1 MLALSPFLSEFI
13 SSGDRAEFETEFFP
27 SSSAKAGL
35 TRASTPS
42 LAPSSSSSTLL
53 RFTRLASRGDISRF
67 LFEAIIFK

>member
-1 MLALSPFLSEFI
+1 MLALSPFLSELI
-13 SSGDRAEFETEFFP
+13 SSGDRAAFETEFFP

-42 LAPSSSSSTLL
+42 LAPSSSSTLL